1 MRMKLSA
8 KQSNL
13 LRCFPYQRSRGE
25 LIPLFLGNLSM
36 YKHSMHS
43 VYAMQRKGLIELY
56 KPGMCRLTE
65 DGERMLR
72 EIDPEWAKLTE
83 QSREMR

>member
-1 MRMKLSA
+1 
-8 KQSNL
+8 
-13 LRCFPYQRSRGE
+13 
-25 LIPLFLGNLSM
+25 M